1 MPDTGRSNVRELR
14 RIELSVGETG
24 FGDPDGPL
32 RVAVVVDVET
42 TGLSPQEDKIIE
54 LAMRRFTYD
63 PEGQIVE
70 IGKSWCWREDPG
82 VPPPENIVRI
92 TSITDHDLID
102 RRIDD
107 RVATDIISSADVVI
121 AHNAACDRPM
131 VENRLSA
138 LPAKQWACSC
148 VEIDWA
154 GAGFEGR

>member
-14 RIELSVGETG
+14 RIELPVGETG

-70 IGKSWCWREDPG
+70 IGRLEQPVG
-82 VPPPENIVRI
+82 RAAGLEPHQFRQ
-92 TSITDHDLID
+92 
-102 RRIDD
+102 RRIGSQLAAQALRVD
-107 RVATDIISSADVVI
+107 RGSPC
-121 AHNAACDRPM
+121 AHAELALAIPLASPAA
-131 VENRLSA
+131 
-138 LPAKQWACSC
+138 Q
-148 VEIDWA
+148 
-154 GAGFEGR
+154 